1 MNKKKF
7 NILTVIMI
15 VFSLLCLTALIFP
28 CNRFGKYIYALLKAK
43 REMND
48 NEKWLAFYSDIFA
61 TNLSVFIVCLFAA
74 LFCVGVAVFL
84 IYLLYRINKT
94 ELLAA
99 TEDVNAYRKR
109 KAAERNA
116 RRKAK
121 AEKKKAAI
129 ERELAALNS
138 AKENDFS
145 EK

>member
-1 MNKKKF
+1 MTKKL
-7 NILTVIMI
+7 NIFLIIATI
-15 VFSLLCLTALIFP
+15 FSLGCAVLLIISTANTRYLMVVMSRMKEVTRDWILQKYYLHFSATLI
-28 CNRFGKYIYALLKAK
+28 
-43 REMND
+43 
-48 NEKWLAFYSDIFA
+48 S
-61 TNLSVFIVCLFAA
+61 A
-74 LFCVGVAVFL
+74 LFCVCVAALL

-99 TEDVNAYRKR
+99 TEDVNTYRER

-129 ERELAALNS
+129 ERELAALNTPE
-138 AKENDFS
+138 ENESS

>member
-1 MNKKKF
+1 MTKKL
-7 NILTVIMI
+7 NIFLIIATI
-15 VFSLLCLTALIFP
+15 FSLGCAVLLIISTANTRYLMVVMSRMKEVTRDWILQKYYLHFSATLI
-28 CNRFGKYIYALLKAK
+28 
-43 REMND
+43 
-48 NEKWLAFYSDIFA
+48 S
-61 TNLSVFIVCLFAA
+61 A
-74 LFCVGVAVFL
+74 LFCVCVAALL

-99 TEDVNAYRKR
+99 TEDVNAYRER

-129 ERELAALNS
+129 ERELAALNTPE
-138 AKENDFS
+138 ENEFS

>member
-1 MNKKKF
+1 MTKKL
-7 NILTVIMI
+7 NIFLIIATI
-15 VFSLLCLTALIFP
+15 FSLGCAVLLIISTANTRHLMVVMSRMKEVTRDWILQRYYLHFSATLI
-28 CNRFGKYIYALLKAK
+28 
-43 REMND
+43 
-48 NEKWLAFYSDIFA
+48 S
-61 TNLSVFIVCLFAA
+61 A
-74 LFCVGVAVFL
+74 LFCVCVATLL

-99 TEDVNAYRKR
+99 TEDVNAYRER

-129 ERELAALNS
+129 ERELAALNTPE
-138 AKENDFS
+138 ENEFS

>member
-1 MNKKKF
+1 MTKKL
-7 NILTVIMI
+7 NIFLIIATI
-15 VFSLLCLTALIFP
+15 FSLGCAVLLIISTANTRYLMVVMSRMKEVTRDWILQKYYLHFSATLI
-28 CNRFGKYIYALLKAK
+28 
-43 REMND
+43 
-48 NEKWLAFYSDIFA
+48 S
-61 TNLSVFIVCLFAA
+61 A
-74 LFCVGVAVFL
+74 LFCVCVAILL

-99 TEDVNAYRKR
+99 TEDINAYRKR

-129 ERELAALNS
+129 EREFAALNTPE
-138 AKENDFS
+138 ENEFS

>member
-1 MNKKKF
+1 MNKK
-7 NILTVIMI
+7 NVNALTVPALVLSLFNFAMI
-15 VFSLLCLTALIFP
+15 LFP
-28 CNRFGKYIYALLKAK
+28 CIRFGKHANALLQTKK
-43 REMND
+43 NMNND
-48 NEKWLAFYSDIFA
+48 ISWAASYSDIFS
-61 TNLSVFIVCLFAA
+61 TNLSMLIICLTTA
-74 LFCVGVAVFL
+74 LFCVCVATLL

-129 ERELAALNS
+129 ERELAALNTPE
-138 AKENDFS
+138 ENEFS

>member
-1 MNKKKF
+1 MTKKL
-7 NILTVIMI
+7 NIFLIIATI
-15 VFSLLCLTALIFP
+15 FSLGCAVLLIISTV
-28 CNRFGKYIYALLKAK
+28 NTRYLLVVMSRMKEVTRDWILQKYYLH
-43 REMND
+43 
-48 NEKWLAFYSDIFA
+48 FSA
-61 TNLSVFIVCLFAA
+61 TLISA
-74 LFCVGVAVFL
+74 LFCVCVAILL

-99 TEDVNAYRKR
+99 TEDINAYRER

-129 ERELAALNS
+129 ERELAALNTPE
-138 AKENDFS
+138 ENEFS

>member
-1 MNKKKF
+1 MTKKI
-7 NILTVIMI
+7 NIFLIMAV
-15 VFSLLCLTALIFP
+15 VFATA
-28 CNRFGKYIYALLKAK
+28 CAALLTISTVHMGNHVSVAFKN
-43 REMND
+43 RNWIPL
-48 NEKWLAFYSDIFA
+48 NEVFRKNCLHFSA
-61 TNLSVFIVCLFAA
+61 TLISA
-74 LFCVGVAVFL
+74 LFCVCVAALL

-116 RRKAK
+116 SRKAK

-138 AKENDFS
+138 VEKNEFS

>member
-1 MNKKKF
+1 MTKKL
-7 NILTVIMI
+7 NIFLIIATI
-15 VFSLLCLTALIFP
+15 FSLGCAVLLIISTANTRHLMVVMSRMKEVTRDWILQRYYLHFSATLI
-28 CNRFGKYIYALLKAK
+28 
-43 REMND
+43 
-48 NEKWLAFYSDIFA
+48 S
-61 TNLSVFIVCLFAA
+61 A
-74 LFCVGVAVFL
+74 LFCVCVATLL

-94 ELLAA
+94 GLLAA

-129 ERELAALNS
+129 ERELAALNTPE
-138 AKENDFS
+138 ENKFS

>member
-1 MNKKKF
+1 MTKKL
-7 NILTVIMI
+7 NIFLIIATI
-15 VFSLLCLTALIFP
+15 FSLGCAVLLIISTANTRHLMVVMSRMKEVTRDWILHRYYLHFSATLI
-28 CNRFGKYIYALLKAK
+28 
-43 REMND
+43 
-48 NEKWLAFYSDIFA
+48 S
-61 TNLSVFIVCLFAA
+61 A

-121 AEKKKAAI
+121 VEKKKAAI
-129 ERELAALNS
+129 ERELAALNTPE
-138 AKENDFS
+138 ENDLS

>member
-1 MNKKKF
+1 MTKKL
-7 NILTVIMI
+7 NIFLIIATI
-15 VFSLLCLTALIFP
+15 FSLGCAVLLIISTANTRHLMVVMSRMKEVTRDWILQRYYLHFSATLI
-28 CNRFGKYIYALLKAK
+28 
-43 REMND
+43 
-48 NEKWLAFYSDIFA
+48 S
-61 TNLSVFIVCLFAA
+61 A
-74 LFCVGVAVFL
+74 LFCVCVATLL

-129 ERELAALNS
+129 ERELAALNTPE
-138 AKENDFS
+138 ENDFS

>member
-1 MNKKKF
+1 MTKKL
-7 NILTVIMI
+7 NIFLIIATI
-15 VFSLLCLTALIFP
+15 FSLGCAVLLIISTANTRYLMVVMSRMKEVTRDWILQKYYLHFSATLI
-28 CNRFGKYIYALLKAK
+28 
-43 REMND
+43 
-48 NEKWLAFYSDIFA
+48 S
-61 TNLSVFIVCLFAA
+61 A
-74 LFCVGVAVFL
+74 LFCVCVAALL

-99 TEDVNAYRKR
+99 TEDINAYRER

-129 ERELAALNS
+129 ERELAALNTPE
-138 AKENDFS
+138 ENEFS